1 MALATLTKT
10 RGVLAVTAAAGALLG
25 ALAGPARAAAPEP
38 PAGNWLRVSVMQG
51 DGPTGDVRHALLR
64 CPADENAAVNAAE
77 GAGTGRSGGERAC
90 RELAAAGGDIA
101 AIPVA
106 DTACT
111 MVYRPVT
118 AYAFGMWNGRRVVYA
133 HNFANACALH
143 ASTGSVFTFD
153 Q

>member
-10 RGVLAVTAAAGALLG
+10 RGALAVTAAAGALLG
-25 ALAGPARAAAPEP
+25 ALAGPAQAAPPEP
-38 PAGNWLRVSVMQG
+38 PAGNWVRVSVMQG

-64 CPADENAAVNAAE
+64 CPTAEGADE
-77 GAGTGRSGGERAC
+77 GAGTGRSGRERAC

-111 MVYRPVT
+111 MVYQPVT

-153 Q
+153 R